1 MPVGQTEARPKIRI
15 GKYTITGRL
24 GRGGMGMVY
33 RGYDEVLEREVA
45 VKTLRIEGTFDEESR
60 RRFEIE
66 AKAAARLQHPNILT
80 VFELGED
87 RGVPFIAM
95 ELLPGADLETLVR
108 SGEPLL
114 LTEKLD
120 IIAQVCRGLA
130 YAHEHQIVHRDIKPS
145 NIRLLDDG
153 TAKIMDFGIA
163 KLAGTSLTK
172 TGMMIGTVHYMSP
185 EQVRARPLDGRSD
198 IFSVGVIL
206 YDLLAGRRPFVG
218 EDATQV
224 LFGIVN
230 TEPPPLGTDLGEAGP
245 RLEAIVARALSKDP
259 VSRQPTANHMADE
272 LAEVLASLRRSGSA
286 TLLPAEQEVLSSA
299 RRLLKDGRAADS
311 ATQLRDIVSRHP
323 ESLEARR
330 ALRAATREE
339 VRHEGPPEEAM
350 TEVFPELEAT
360 FQSPPTT
367 SQPET
372 RAQPT
377 VAYTKI
383 DTPPVPDVASSR
395 PKLLAGAVAALV
407 LAVGAA
413 AVLLRR
419 GGPVPGERTASP
431 ASPATTLQEA
441 KAEPLQQS
449 LVSIPVVSDPAG
461 ARVSVDG
468 RLVAGATPLSLPLD
482 PKSFHVVVLSRDGFA
497 PREVRLAAGA
507 LPPEV
512 SVALE
517 ASSPPGVVAV
527 SSSYA
532 VDVVWNGKTLSKA
545 EVSPRV
551 SLPPGRQT
559 LTLVSS
565 TYLLKANMTVDVRTG
580 IESALLAP
588 PLGRISIR
596 ATPDNCEVFIDGAF
610 VDYPPIIDRALAAG
624 PRTVA
629 FKWSDGTR
637 REEHAE
643 VPRDGLVYVTGRK
656 EKD

>member
-1 MPVGQTEARPKIRI
+1 MPAVGQTEGRPKIRV

-95 ELLPGADLETLVR
+95 ELLPGVDLETLVR

-120 IIAQVCRGLA
+120 IIVQVCRGLA
-130 YAHEHQIVHRDIKPS
+130 YAHEHKIVHRDIKPS

-172 TGMMIGTVHYMSP
+172 SGMMIGTVHYMSP

-198 IFSVGVIL
+198 VFSVGVLL

-230 TEPPPLGTDLGEAGP
+230 EEPPPLGVDLGDVGP
-245 RLEAIVARALSKDP
+245 SLEAIVARALSKDP
-259 VSRQPTANHMADE
+259 AGRQPTANHLADE

-286 TLLPAEQEVLSSA
+286 TLSPGEQEVLSSA
-299 RRLLKDGRAADS
+299 RRLLKDGRAVES
-311 ATQLRDIVSRHP
+311 ATQLRTIVSRHP
-323 ESLEARR
+323 DCLEARR

-339 VRHEGPPEEAM
+339 VRHESRPDEAL
-350 TEVFPELEAT
+350 TEAFPELEAT

-372 RAQPT
+372 KAQPT
-377 VAYTKI
+377 MAYTKV
-383 DTPPVPDVASSR
+383 DTPAALGAPTPSG
-395 PKLLAGAVAALV
+395 KLLAGAAAFLV

-413 AVLLRR
+413 ALLLHR
-419 GGPVPGERTASP
+419 GGPVSEERP
-431 ASPATTLQEA
+431 ASPVTTLREA
-441 KAEPLQQS
+441 KVEPQQPS
-449 LVSIPVVSDPAG
+449 LVSVSLASDPPG
-461 ARVSVDG
+461 AQVVVDG
-468 RLVAGATPLSLPLD
+468 KVVPGTTPLSLSLD
-482 PKSFHVVVLSRDGFA
+482 PKSAHVLVVTRDGFA
-497 PREVRLAAGA
+497 SREVRVAAGA
-507 LPPEV
+507 LPPELKV
-512 SVALE
+512 TLD
-517 ASSPPGVVAV
+517 SSAPPGVVAV
-527 SSSYA
+527 ASSYP
-532 VDVVWNGKTLSKA
+532 VDVVWNGKTVAKA

-551 SLPPGRQT
+551 PLPPGRQT

-565 TYLLKANMTVDVRTG
+565 TYLLRANMTVDVRTG
-580 IESALLAP
+580 GESAVSAP
-588 PLGRISIR
+588 PLGRISIK
-596 ATPDNCEVFIDGAF
+596 ATPDNCEVFIDGVF

-643 VPRDGLVYVTGRK
+643 VPRDGLVYVTGK
-656 EKD
+656 KD

>member
-1 MPVGQTEARPKIRI
+1 VPAVEQTEGRPKIRV

-95 ELLPGADLETLVR
+95 ELLPGVDLETLVR
-108 SGEPLL
+108 SGEPLV

-120 IIAQVCRGLA
+120 IVVQVCRGLA
-130 YAHEHQIVHRDIKPS
+130 YAHEHKIVHRDIKPS

-172 TGMMIGTVHYMSP
+172 SGMMIGTVHYMSP

-198 IFSVGVIL
+198 VFSVGVIL

-230 TEPPPLGTDLGEAGP
+230 TEPPPLGADLGEEGEH
-245 RLEAIVARALSKDP
+245 LEAIVARSLSKDP
-259 VSRQPTANHMADE
+259 ADRQPTANHLADE

-286 TLLPAEQEVLSSA
+286 TLSPAEQEVLSSA

-323 ESLEARR
+323 DSLEARR
-330 ALRAATREE
+330 ALRAATRQEA
-339 VRHEGPPEEAM
+339 RPEGRPEEAV
-350 TEVFPELEAT
+350 TEAFPELEAT

-372 RAQPT
+372 KVQPT
-377 VAYTKI
+377 VAYTAV
-383 DTPPVPDVASSR
+383 DTPTALRAPSPNG
-395 PKLLAGAVAALV
+395 KLLAGAAAFLV
-407 LAVGAA
+407 VAVGAA
-413 AVLLRR
+413 AVLLHRS
-419 GGPVPGERTASP
+419 GPVSEDHPVSSVT
-431 ASPATTLQEA
+431 TTLREA
-441 KAEPLQQS
+441 KVEPLQPS
-449 LVSIPVVSDPAG
+449 LPTLSVVSDPSG
-461 ARVSVDG
+461 AQVSVDG
-468 RLVAGATPLSLPLD
+468 RVLSGTTPLSLPLD
-482 PKSFHVVVLSRDGFA
+482 PKSAHVLVLTHDGFT
-497 PREVRLAAGA
+497 PREVRVAAGA

-512 SVALE
+512 RLTLDA
-517 ASSPPGVVAV
+517 AAPPGVVAV
-527 SSSYA
+527 TSSYP

-551 SLPPGRQT
+551 SVPSGRQT
-559 LTLVSS
+559 LTLVSA
-565 TYLLKANMTVDVRTG
+565 TYLLKANVTVDVRTG
-580 IESALLAP
+580 VESAVSAP
-588 PLGRISIR
+588 PLGRISIK
-596 ATPDNCEVFIDGAF
+596 AAPDNCEVFIDGVF
-610 VDYPPIIDRALAAG
+610 VDYPPIIERVLAAG
-624 PRTVA
+624 SRTVA

-656 EKD
+656 D

>member
-1 MPVGQTEARPKIRI
+1 VPAVGQTEGRPKIRV

-33 RGYDEVLEREVA
+33 RGYDEILEREVA

-95 ELLPGADLETLVR
+95 ELLPGVDLETLVR

-120 IIAQVCRGLA
+120 IIVQVCRGLA
-130 YAHEHQIVHRDIKPS
+130 YAHEHKIVHRDIKPS

-172 TGMMIGTVHYMSP
+172 SGMMIGTVHYMSP

-198 IFSVGVIL
+198 VFSVGVIL

-224 LFGIVN
+224 LFGIVH
-230 TEPPPLGTDLGEAGP
+230 TEPPPLGADLGETGP
-245 RLEAIVARALSKDP
+245 RLETIVARALSKDP
-259 VSRQPTANHMADE
+259 ADRQPTANHLADE
-272 LAEVLASLRRSGSA
+272 LADVLASLRPSGSA
-286 TLLPAEQEVLSSA
+286 LLSPGEQEDLSSA
-299 RRLLKDGRAADS
+299 RRLMKDGQAAES
-311 ATQLRDIVSRHP
+311 ATRLRAIVSRHP

-330 ALRAATREE
+330 ALRMATREE
-339 VRHEGPPEEAM
+339 MRHESRPEEAV
-350 TEVFPELEAT
+350 TEAFPELEAT

-372 RAQPT
+372 RVQPT

-383 DTPPVPDVASSR
+383 DAPPASGAPS
-395 PKLLAGAVAALV
+395 PSGKLLAGAVAALV
-407 LAVGAA
+407 LALGAA
-413 AVLLRR
+413 ALLLRPS
-419 GGPVPGERTASP
+419 GPAPEERAVSP
-431 ASPATTLQEA
+431 VTTMREA
-441 KAEPLQQS
+441 KVAPLQPSLPSLS
-449 LVSIPVVSDPAG
+449 LVSDPPG
-461 ARVSVDG
+461 AQVSVDG
-468 RLVAGATPLSLPLD
+468 KVVAGSTPLSLPLD
-482 PKSFHVVVLSRDGFA
+482 PKSAHVLVVTREGFA
-497 PREVRLAAGA
+497 SREVRVAAGA

-512 SVALE
+512 KVSLE
-517 ASSPPGVVAV
+517 ASAPPGVVAV
-527 SSSYA
+527 ASSYP

-559 LTLVSS
+559 LTLLSS
-565 TYLLKANMTVDVRTG
+565 TYLLKANVAVDVRTG
-580 IESALLAP
+580 GESAVSAP
-588 PLGRISIR
+588 PLGRISIK
-596 ATPDNCEVFIDGAF
+596 AAPDNCEVFIDGVF
-610 VDYPPIIDRALAAG
+610 VDYPPIIERALAAG

-656 EKD
+656 D